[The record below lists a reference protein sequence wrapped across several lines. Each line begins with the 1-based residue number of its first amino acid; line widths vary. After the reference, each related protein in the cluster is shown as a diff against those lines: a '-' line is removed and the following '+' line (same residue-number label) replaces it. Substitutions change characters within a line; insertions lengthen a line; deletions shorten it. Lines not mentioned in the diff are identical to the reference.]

1 MKKCCLS
8 LRAAGVAISSEITST
23 ATPPRNDKLFVSGI
37 ITLLMMIFTLPAYAD
52 TDFTYNGYV
61 AHQYAT
67 FNKNTNSL
75 IPAADTE
82 LTKVYLDAKY
92 ISDNWTIKL
101 KPEFT
106 YNHLGTYTDITTL
119 SILENYVAYND
130 DYFGF
135 AAGKKIMGWGQ
146 SMLWSPANLI
156 DTRINPT
163 NPLTQQ
169 AGASLL
175 QIHAKDK
182 NDLNADIVYK
192 PKLQVTDPAFNYFSN
207 TSVDTL
213 MFRLSTQSGQ
223 SDYAISFNY
232 LNPTTVV
239 GLEYAA
245 TLDNGLVIY
254 SENSIKST
262 NQILLRSLNGFRYD
276 ITESINLNME
286 YYYNAEGVLPSQYT
300 QVFLTNS
307 YQFANLSKNYMMTNI
322 SYQKI
327 DDKSK
332 YVIMEVNNLD
342 DGSGLMRIGYSYDFS
357 ANINGGIDYDV
368 FYGERNSEFGRLPAL
383 SAWVFTL
390 KYYL

>member
-1 MKKCCLS
+1 MPWH
-8 LRAAGVAISSEITST
+8 APTQ
-23 ATPPRNDKLFVSGI
+23 I
-37 ITLLMMIFTLPAYAD
+37 ILIIFFAFILILPAYAD
-52 TDFTYNGYV
+52 ADFTYNGYV
-61 AHQYAT
+61 AHQYAA
-67 FNKNTNSL
+67 FNKNPNSL

-82 LTKVYLDAKY
+82 LTKIYLDAKY
-92 ISDNWTIKL
+92 TSDNWTIKL

-130 DYFGF
+130 DNFGF
-135 AAGKKIMGWGQ
+135 VAGKKIMGWGQ

-169 AGASLL
+169 AGAGIL

-192 PKLQVTDPAFNYFSN
+192 PKLQVVDPTFNYFSN
-207 TSVDTL
+207 TSSDTL
-213 MFRLSTQSGQ
+213 MFRLSMQSGQ

-254 SENSIKST
+254 SENSVRSI
-262 NQILLRSLNGFRYD
+262 NQILLKSLNGFRYD
-276 ITESINLNME
+276 ITNDINLNME
-286 YYYNAEGVLPSQYT
+286 YYYNGEGVLPAQYT

-307 YQFANLSKNYMMTNI
+307 YQFVNLSKNYMMTNI

-357 ANINGGIDYDV
+357 ANLNGGIDYDI
-368 FYGERNSEFGRLPAL
+368 FYGSQNSEFGRLPAL